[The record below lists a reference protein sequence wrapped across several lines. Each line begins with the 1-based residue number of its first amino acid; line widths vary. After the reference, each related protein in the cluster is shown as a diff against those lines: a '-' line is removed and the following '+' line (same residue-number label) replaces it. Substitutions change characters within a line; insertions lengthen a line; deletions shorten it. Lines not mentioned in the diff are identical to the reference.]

1 MTENRSN
8 VPEYTG
14 NLVNLALPELGGA
27 ILGVSDEFFAPAKR
41 MLSADDPVFIPDRFD
56 EHGKWMDGWE
66 SRRKRTAGHDYCVIR
81 ICPGVIRAVEID
93 TSFFTGNYPPAASIE
108 ACYCLNGDPDD
119 STIWVSLLHSV
130 DITADSHHFLPVADK
145 GLYSHVRLNIYP
157 DGGVARLRV
166 YGMPTCDWQTLR
178 ESSERIDLF
187 ALRYGGRAIT
197 CNDEHYGSIKNL
209 NLPGRGLNMG
219 DGWETRRRREP
230 GNDWALLALGH
241 AGVVKSVEVDTAH
254 FKGNYP
260 DACSIQAAYVRGGT
274 ESSLVTQ
281 SMFWGELLP
290 KQRLRAD
297 QNHCFEDEVREIG
310 PITHIRLN
318 IIPDGG
324 ISRLRIFGHVE
335 Q

>member
-1 MTENRSN
+1 MAPTDNPFRQL
-8 VPEYTG
+8 T
-14 NLVNLALPELGGA
+14 NLADSRLG
-27 ILGVSDEFFAPAKR
+27 AKAVFTTDDWFGPGER
-41 MLSADDPVFIPDRFD
+41 LLEPHDPVFYPGRFD
-56 EHGKWMDGWE
+56 ERGQWMDGWE
-66 SRRKRTAGHDYCVIR
+66 TRRRRTSGNDYAIIRLGYPGTLAGID
-81 ICPGVIRAVEID
+81 ID
-93 TSFFTGNYPPAASIE
+93 TSHFTGNYPPAASIE
-108 ACYCLNGDPDD
+108 ACYCPNGDPDD

-130 DITADSHHFLPVADK
+130 DITADSHHYLSVADK

-166 YGMPTCDWQTLR
+166 YGTPTCDWQTLR

-241 AGVVKSVEVDTAH
+241 AGIVKSIEVDTAY

-281 SMFWGELLP
+281 SMFWDELLP